1 LNNKALAGL
10 IGLSRK
16 ARHLEMGEDR
26 CLMMIRD
33 GRASLVLIDEAIS
46 ENGKKRYTNACTF
59 HNVSLES
66 LPANLLSNALGRT
79 RCMVAALGAN
89 HLTDK
94 IKAVLQTEMS

>member
-1 LNNKALAGL
+1 LDKKALSGL

-16 ARHLEMGEDR
+16 ARHLEIGEDR

-59 HNVSLES
+59 YNVSLES
-66 LPANLLSNALGRT
+66 LPANFLSSALGKT
-79 RCMVAALGAN
+79 RCMAAAFVPN